1 VNELEVRTEFTP
13 LAFDLQRGAAI
24 ARQLRDYI
32 AQARMTVRMRSGG
45 EHVRIEG
52 WQVLC
57 HLCQLPLPSIVSV
70 RREERENGYCYIAE
84 AVLQHGGRE
93 YRAYGLCS
101 STEPNWANKPEF
113 QLMSMAQTRAAGKVL
128 RLLLGWIVTL
138 AGYEPTPAE
147 EMVIEDPSPDRGNAG
162 GAQQQAQSQRQRREE
177 SENPELPE
185 TRELARAHLN
195 AEVPRA
201 WLQTPGL
208 LETRELARA
217 HLNAEAMRAVL
228 QRYGVEHI
236 SALRAEQLTELRR
249 RLQRVA
255 DGETLAQVFPEV
267 FESIEMDPYFD
278 REPESGS
285 SEGNGHDREAEM
297 RLSELQQADR
307 QRYNRTI
314 RALQAQARQRFADD
328 AACRQWLHANYGKWS
343 FRDLT
348 LAEAQEALQLM
359 RQGVLA

>member
-32 AQARMTVRMRSGG
+32 AQARMTVRIQGRDY
-45 EHVRIEG
+45 VRIEG

-70 RREERENGYCYIAE
+70 RREERDNGYCYIAE

-113 QLMSMAQTRAAGKVL
+113 QLMSMAQTRAVGKVL
-128 RLLLGWIVTL
+128 RLLLGWVVTL

-147 EMVIEDPSPDRGNAG
+147 EMVIEDPAPDRGNAG
-162 GAQQQAQSQRQRREE
+162 DAQQQAQSQRREE
-177 SENPELPE
+177 SESPNRL
-185 TRELARAHLN
+185 
-195 AEVPRA
+195 
-201 WLQTPGL
+201 L

-217 HLNAEAMRAVL
+217 HLNAEALRAVL

-236 SALRAEQLTELRR
+236 SALRAEQLTELHG
-249 RLQRVA
+249 RLKRVA
-255 DGETLAQVFPEV
+255 AGESLAQVFPEV

-278 REPESGS
+278 REPEGGS

-297 RLSELQQADR
+297 RLSELQQVDR

-328 AACRQWLHANYGKWS
+328 NARRAWLHANYGVWS

-348 LAEAQEALQLM
+348 LSQARECLQLM
-359 RQGVLA
+359 QEAPA

>member
-1 VNELEVRTEFTP
+1 VNELEIRVEQP
-13 LAFDLQRGAAI
+13 LPVDIQRGATI
-24 ARQLRDYI
+24 ARQLRDYLR
-32 AQARMTVRMRSGG
+32 QARMTVRLPRGG

-57 HLCQLPLPSIVSV
+57 HMCNLPLPSIVSV

-84 AVLQHGGRE
+84 AVLQYGGRE
-93 YRAYGLCS
+93 YRAYGLCA

-147 EMVIEDPSPDRGNAG
+147 EMVIEDPAPDRGNAG
-162 GAQQQAQSQRQRREE
+162 GEQQQAQSQRQRSDEPE
-177 SENPELPE
+177 SPM
-185 TRELARAHLN
+185 
-195 AEVPRA
+195 
-201 WLQTPGL
+201 L

-217 HLNAEAMRAVL
+217 HLNAEALRAVL

-236 SALRAEQLTELRR
+236 SALRAEQLTELHG

-255 DGETLAQVFPEV
+255 AGETLAQVFPEV

-307 QRYNRTI
+307 QQYNRTM
-314 RALQAQARQRFADD
+314 RALHAQARQRFADD
-328 AACRQWLHANYGKWS
+328 NTRRAWLHANYGVWS
-343 FRDLT
+343 FRNLT
-348 LAEAQEALQLM
+348 VAQADEVLQLM
-359 RQGVLA
+359 QEAPA

>member
-32 AQARMTVRMRSGG
+32 AQARMTVRIQGRDY
-45 EHVRIEG
+45 VRIEG

-70 RREERENGYCYIAE
+70 RREERDNGYCYIAE
-84 AVLQHGGRE
+84 AVLQHGVRE

-113 QLMSMAQTRAAGKVL
+113 QLMSMAQTRAVGKVL
-128 RLLLGWIVTL
+128 RLLLGWVVTL

-147 EMVIEDPSPDRGNAG
+147 EMVIEDPAPDRGNAG
-162 GAQQQAQSQRQRREE
+162 DAQQQAQSQRREE
-177 SENPELPE
+177 SESPNRL
-185 TRELARAHLN
+185 
-195 AEVPRA
+195 
-201 WLQTPGL
+201 L

-217 HLNAEAMRAVL
+217 HLNAEALRAVL

-236 SALRAEQLTELRR
+236 SALRAEQLTELHG

-255 DGETLAQVFPEV
+255 AGESLAQVFPEV

-278 REPESGS
+278 REPEGGS

-297 RLSELQQADR
+297 RLSELQQVDR

-328 AACRQWLHANYGKWS
+328 NARRAWLHANYGVWS

-348 LAEAQEALQLM
+348 LSQARECLQLM
-359 RQGVLA
+359 QEAPA

>member
-1 VNELEVRTEFTP
+1 MNELEIRVEQP
-13 LAFDLQRGAAI
+13 LPIDIQRGAAI
-24 ARQLRDYI
+24 ARQLRDYLR
-32 AQARMTVRMRSGG
+32 QARMTVRLPRGG

-57 HLCQLPLPSIVSV
+57 HMCSLPLPSIVSV

-93 YRAYGLCS
+93 YRAYGLCA
-101 STEPNWANKPEF
+101 STEPNWANRPEF

-147 EMVIEDPSPDRGNAG
+147 EMVIEDPAPDRGNAG
-162 GAQQQAQSQRQRREE
+162 GAQQQAQSQQQQREE
-177 SENPELPE
+177 PESPVLLE
-185 TRELARAHLN
+185 SRAF
-195 AEVPRA
+195 A
-201 WLQTPGL
+201 QTPML

-217 HLNAEAMRAVL
+217 HLNAEALRAVL

-255 DGETLAQVFPEV
+255 AGETLAQVFPEV
-267 FESIEMDPYFD
+267 FESIEMDPCFD

-314 RALQAQARQRFADD
+314 RALQAQARQRFANEN
-328 AACRQWLHANYGKWS
+328 ARREWLHANYGVWS

-348 LAEAQEALQLM
+348 LGQARDALRNMQQEVPA
-359 RQGVLA
+359 

>member
-1 VNELEVRTEFTP
+1 MQEIAVVQTTLPIDIE
-13 LAFDLQRGAAI
+13 RGAAI
-24 ARQLRDYI
+24 ARQLRDYLR
-32 AQARMTVRMRSGG
+32 QARMTVRLPRGG

-70 RREERENGYCYIAE
+70 RREERGDGHYLYLAE
-84 AVLQHGGRE
+84 ASLEYSGRE
-93 YRAYGLCS
+93 YRAYGMCS
-101 STEPNWANKPEF
+101 SDEPNWRGKPEF
-113 QLMSMAQTRAAGKVL
+113 QLASMAQTRACGKVL
-128 RLLLGWIVTL
+128 RLLLGWVMTL

-147 EMVIEDPSPDRGNAG
+147 EMVIEDPATDRGNAG
-162 GAQQQAQSQRQRREE
+162 GAQQQAQSQRQQREE
-177 SENPELPE
+177 PE
-185 TRELARAHLN
+185 T
-195 AEVPRA
+195 PM
-201 WLQTPGL
+201 L
-208 LETRELARA
+208 LETTRELARA
-217 HLNAEAMRAVL
+217 HLNAEALRAVL

-236 SALRAEQLTELRR
+236 SALRAEQLTELHG

-255 DGETLAQVFPEV
+255 VGETLAQVFPEV

-285 SEGNGHDREAEM
+285 SEGNGHDREAET

-314 RALQAQARQRFADD
+314 RALHAQARQRFADD
-328 AACRQWLHANYGKWS
+328 NTRRAWLHANYGVWS

-348 LAEAQEALQLM
+348 VAQADEALQLM
-359 RQGVLA
+359 QGAPA

>member
-1 VNELEVRTEFTP
+1 
-13 LAFDLQRGAAI
+13 
-24 ARQLRDYI
+24 
-32 AQARMTVRMRSGG
+32 
-45 EHVRIEG
+45 
-52 WQVLC
+52 VLC
-57 HLCQLPLPSIVSV
+57 HMCNLPLPSIVSV

-84 AVLQHGGRE
+84 AVLQYGGRE
-93 YRAYGLCS
+93 YRAYGLCA

-147 EMVIEDPSPDRGNAG
+147 EMVIEDPAPDRGNAG
-162 GAQQQAQSQRQRREE
+162 GAQQQAQSQRQRDEE
-177 SENPELPE
+177 SENPVLLES
-185 TRELARAHLN
+185 RAF
-195 AEVPRA
+195 A
-201 WLQTPGL
+201 QTPML

-217 HLNAEAMRAVL
+217 HLNAEALRAVL

-255 DGETLAQVFPEV
+255 GGETLAQVFPEV

-285 SEGNGHDREAEM
+285 SEGNGHDPEAEM
-297 RLSELQQADR
+297 RLSELQQTDR

-314 RALQAQARQRFADD
+314 RALQAQARQRFANEN
-328 AACRQWLHANYGKWS
+328 ARRQWLHANYGVWS

-348 LAEAQEALQLM
+348 VAQASEVLQ
-359 RQGVLA
+359 RIQQGVSA

>member
-1 VNELEVRTEFTP
+1 MNELEVRTEFTP

-70 RREERENGYCYIAE
+70 RREERADGYCYIAE

-93 YRAYGLCS
+93 YRAYGLCA

-147 EMVIEDPSPDRGNAG
+147 EMVIEDPAPDRGNAG
-162 GAQQQAQSQRQRREE
+162 GAQQQAQSQRQQREE
-177 SENPELPE
+177 PESP
-185 TRELARAHLN
+185 
-195 AEVPRA
+195 V
-201 WLQTPGL
+201 L

-217 HLNAEAMRAVL
+217 HLNAEALRAVL

-236 SALRAEQLTELRR
+236 SALRADQLTELHG

-255 DGETLAQVFPEV
+255 AGETLAQVFPEV

-307 QRYNRTI
+307 QQYNRTI
-314 RALQAQARQRFADD
+314 RALQARARQCFANENARRD
-328 AACRQWLHANYGKWS
+328 WLHANYGVWS

-348 LAEAQEALQLM
+348 LSQARECLQLM
-359 RQGVLA
+359 QEAPA

>member
-1 VNELEVRTEFTP
+1 MNELEVRTEFTP

-93 YRAYGLCS
+93 YRAYGLCA

-147 EMVIEDPSPDRGNAG
+147 EMVIEDPAPDRGNAG
-162 GAQQQAQSQRQRREE
+162 GAQQQAQSQQQQRDE
-177 SENPELPE
+177 SESPVLLES
-185 TRELARAHLN
+185 RAF
-195 AEVPRA
+195 A
-201 WLQTPGL
+201 QTPML

-217 HLNAEAMRAVL
+217 HLNAESLRAVL

-236 SALRAEQLTELRR
+236 SALRAEQLTELHG

-255 DGETLAQVFPEV
+255 AGETLAQVFPEV

-285 SEGNGHDREAEM
+285 SEGNGHDREAET

-307 QRYNRTI
+307 QQYNRTM
-314 RALQAQARQRFADD
+314 RALHAQARQRFADD
-328 AACRQWLHANYGKWS
+328 NTRRAWLHANYGVWS
-343 FRDLT
+343 FRNLT
-348 LAEAQEALQLM
+348 VAQADEVLQLM
-359 RQGVLA
+359 QEAPA

>member
-1 VNELEVRTEFTP
+1 VNELEIRAEQAP
-13 LAFDLQRGAAI
+13 LPIDIQRGAAI
-24 ARQLRDYI
+24 ARQLRDYLR
-32 AQARMTVRMRSGG
+32 QARMTVRLPRGG

-57 HLCQLPLPSIVSV
+57 HMCNLPLPSIVAL
-70 RREERENGYCYIAE
+70 RREEREGGHYVYVAE
-84 AVLQHGGRE
+84 AVLAYGGRE
-93 YRAYGLCS
+93 YRAYGVCS
-101 STEPNWANKPEF
+101 SDEPNWRGKPEY
-113 QLMSMAQTRAAGKVL
+113 QLASMAQTRAAGKVL

-162 GAQQQAQSQRQRREE
+162 GAQQQAQSQRCEE
-177 SENPELPE
+177 SESPM
-185 TRELARAHLN
+185 
-195 AEVPRA
+195 
-201 WLQTPGL
+201 L
-208 LETRELARA
+208 LETRELART
-217 HLNAEAMRAVL
+217 HLSAEALRAVL
-228 QRYGVEHI
+228 QRYGVERI
-236 SALRAEQLTELRR
+236 SALRAEQLTELHR

-255 DGETLAQVFPEV
+255 AGETLAQVFPEV

-297 RLSELQQADR
+297 CLSELQQADR

-328 AACRQWLHANYGKWS
+328 STRRQWLHANYGVWS

-348 LAEAQEALQLM
+348 VAQAREALQLM
-359 RQGVLA
+359 QEVPA

>member
-1 VNELEVRTEFTP
+1 MNELEVRTEFTP

-147 EMVIEDPSPDRGNAG
+147 EMVYEPTPPNTPTPTAPQG
-162 GAQQQAQSQRQRREE
+162 GTQRRV
-177 SENPELPE
+177 SDPELQPPIDAPADDDE
-185 TRELARAHLN
+185 
-195 AEVPRA
+195 PR
-201 WLQTPGL
+201 
-208 LETRELARA
+208 
-217 HLNAEAMRAVL
+217 
-228 QRYGVEHI
+228 
-236 SALRAEQLTELRR
+236 
-249 RLQRVA
+249 
-255 DGETLAQVFPEV
+255 
-267 FESIEMDPYFD
+267 
-278 REPESGS
+278 
-285 SEGNGHDREAEM
+285 EGNGHDAEQATL
-297 RLSELQQADR
+297 LSQLQVQDR
-307 QRYNRTI
+307 DRYNRVL
-314 RALQAQARQRFADD
+314 RALQAHARRRFADD
-328 AACRQWLHANYGKWS
+328 AARRQWLHANYGVWS

-348 LAEAQEALQLM
+348 IAQARDALQLM
-359 RQGVLA
+359 REAPA

>member
-1 VNELEVRTEFTP
+1 V
-13 LAFDLQRGAAI
+13 
-24 ARQLRDYI
+24 
-32 AQARMTVRMRSGG
+32 
-45 EHVRIEG
+45 
-52 WQVLC
+52 
-57 HLCQLPLPSIVSV
+57 
-70 RREERENGYCYIAE
+70 
-84 AVLQHGGRE
+84 
-93 YRAYGLCS
+93 
-101 STEPNWANKPEF
+101 
-113 QLMSMAQTRAAGKVL
+113 
-128 RLLLGWIVTL
+128 
-138 AGYEPTPAE
+138 
-147 EMVIEDPSPDRGNAG
+147 
-162 GAQQQAQSQRQRREE
+162 
-177 SENPELPE
+177 
-185 TRELARAHLN
+185 
-195 AEVPRA
+195 
-201 WLQTPGL
+201 L

-217 HLNAEAMRAVL
+217 HLNAEALRAVL

-236 SALRAEQLTELRR
+236 SALRAEQLTELHG

-328 AACRQWLHANYGKWS
+328 NARRAWLHANYGKWS

-359 RQGVLA
+359 RQGVPA